1 MLLRMYYLRS
11 TSLLRTIFIMGY
23 QMEILRW
30 ALTTTLYDLS
40 TGIARKNK
48 SYLIVSGNSMTM
60 ILVTISYGKLLLA
73 LPHTS
78 VN

>member
-1 MLLRMYYLRS
+1 
-11 TSLLRTIFIMGY
+11 MGY

-60 ILVTISYGKLLLA
+60 ISATISYGKLLLA

>member
-11 TSLLRTIFIMGY
+11 TSLLRTIVIIGY

-40 TGIARKNK
+40 TGIAQKNK

-60 ILVTISYGKLLLA
+60 ISVTISYG
-73 LPHTS
+73 
-78 VN
+78 

>member
-1 MLLRMYYLRS
+1 
-11 TSLLRTIFIMGY
+11 
-23 QMEILRW
+23 MEILRW

-60 ILVTISYGKLLLA
+60 ISVTISYGKLLLA

>member
-60 ILVTISYGKLLLA
+60 ISVIISYGKLLLA
-73 LPHTS
+73 FPHTS

>member
-1 MLLRMYYLRS
+1 
-11 TSLLRTIFIMGY
+11 MGY

-40 TGIARKNK
+40 TGIAQKNK

-60 ILVTISYGKLLLA
+60 ISVTISYG
-73 LPHTS
+73 
-78 VN
+78 

>member
-11 TSLLRTIFIMGY
+11 TSLLRTKFIIGY

-60 ILVTISYGKLLLA
+60 ISVTISYGKLLLA

>member
-60 ILVTISYGKLLLA
+60 ISVTISYGKLLLA